1 MIEIVSITKVALN
14 ALQIEINGLE
24 DLKNSINDNF
34 EQVVQALFSTKGKII
49 LSGMGKSGHVARK
62 IAATLASTGK
72 PSFFVHP
79 AEASHG
85 DLGMISTNDIVIL
98 LSNSGETRELRDIV
112 NYTKRFNIPTV
123 AITSNKNSSLA
134 LQSSYSIVIPKSPEA
149 VNFDAPTTSTTMMM
163 ALGDAI
169 AVCLLEMKGFKK
181 DDFGIFHPGGR
192 LGASF
197 VKVADL
203 MHKEH
208 EIPLCN
214 IEDDFNSLVT
224 EVNNKKLGCAI
235 IKDKN
240 GKVAGIFTDGDIRRA
255 FLNRKTDLRAR
266 ELASPNPTIINSN
279 KLAVEALDIMNK
291 KLITSLIVVDDDKI
305 VGLLH
310 IHDCLK
316 SGVSPM
322 I

>member
-1 MIEIVSITKVALN
+1 MDRTNLTKVALN
-14 ALQIEINGLE
+14 ALQLEINGLE
-24 DLKNSINDNF
+24 ELKTSLNDNF
-34 EQVVQALFSTKGKII
+34 AEIVLALFSVSGKII

-62 IAATLASTGK
+62 IAATLASTGTS
-72 PSFFVHP
+72 SFFVHP

-85 DLGMISTNDIVIL
+85 DLGMISANDIVIL
-98 LSNSGETRELRDIV
+98 LSNSGETAELKDIV
-112 NYTKRFNIPTV
+112 NYTKRFHIPTV
-123 AITSNKNSSLA
+123 AITSNGESSLA
-134 LQSSYSIVIPKSPEA
+134 TQSTMAIIIPRSPEA

-163 ALGDAI
+163 ALGDVI
-169 AVCLLEMKGFKK
+169 AVSLIEMKGFKK
-181 DDFGIFHPGGR
+181 DDFGVFHPGGR

-203 MHKEH
+203 MHKGR
-208 EIPLCN
+208 EIPISF
-214 IEDDFNSLVT
+214 IEDNFSALVNEVT
-224 EVNNKKLGCAI
+224 EKKLGCTI

-255 FLNRKTDLRAR
+255 FLQGKTNLTAR
-266 ELASPNPTIINSN
+266 DLASLHPMIISSN
-279 KLAVEALDIMNK
+279 KLAVEALDIMNQ
-291 KLITSLIVVDDDKI
+291 KLITSLIVVDEEQI

-316 SGVSPM
+316 SGVSPL

>member
-1 MIEIVSITKVALN
+1 
-14 ALQIEINGLE
+14 
-24 DLKNSINDNF
+24 
-34 EQVVQALFSTKGKII
+34 
-49 LSGMGKSGHVARK
+49 
-62 IAATLASTGK
+62 
-72 PSFFVHP
+72 
-79 AEASHG
+79 
-85 DLGMISTNDIVIL
+85 
-98 LSNSGETRELRDIV
+98 
-112 NYTKRFNIPTV
+112 
-123 AITSNKNSSLA
+123 
-134 LQSSYSIVIPKSPEA
+134 
-149 VNFDAPTTSTTMMM
+149 MMM